1 MKAQQWGREGY
12 RQPGAAPCI
21 GLGAAAAP
29 LTRLGE
35 DVVSELF
42 HLWFLLDLT
51 HTIRVFLLFIHREI
65 AHP

>member
-1 MKAQQWGREGY
+1 MQRSGCSRCPPHTAGRGCGV
-12 RQPGAAPCI
+12 RA
-21 GLGAAAAP
+21 
-29 LTRLGE
+29 
-35 DVVSELF
+35 F